1 MLPLAKRSSHSQCR
15 HTSFTPKG
23 KVFHFQ
29 ANSWQI
35 LTGKSQLWISN
46 RSQAPQRSAS
56 RGNYQVW
63 VQTCRLLQ
71 WLHAPAVLSV
81 SLLSHICGA
90 VTFTCSQSPLQL
102 ISPQEAASQIGQWE
116 KMGAGRERGAHSLRH
131 QHTVRIHSAAVNPK
145 SHPPSVS
152 IAPGDVRTRA
162 GANVPV
168 LHGTEQ
174 SHPCTPSL
182 LGVQEMCV
190 EPLHISSSSRQVTEV
205 SQHMKC
211 SGSAQST
218 TSDLQHCL
226 FTGLFHRFLPLY
238 PAGTLG
244 HTCSTSSLV
253 STLFTVQSLAVTS
266 TSL

>member
-23 KVFHFQ
+23 KVFHFRVNLQ
-29 ANSWQI
+29 QI
-35 LTGKSQLWISN
+35 LTGKSQLWTSN
-46 RSQAPQRSAS
+46 RSPAPQHSAS

-63 VQTCRLLQ
+63 VQICRLLQ
-71 WLHAPAVLSV
+71 WLHGLAVPTV

-102 ISPQEAASQIGQWE
+102 ISPQETASQIGQWK
-116 KMGAGRERGAHSLRH
+116 KMGAGTERGAHSLGH

-152 IAPGDVRTRA
+152 IAPGDIRTVR
-162 GANVPV
+162 V
-168 LHGTEQ
+168 LHSTEQ

-182 LGVQEMCV
+182 LGVQGICV
-190 EPLHISSSSRQVTEV
+190 EPLHISSPSRQATEG

-218 TSDLQHCL
+218 TSDLQHRLCA
-226 FTGLFHRFLPLY
+226 GLFHRLLPLY
-238 PAGTLG
+238 PTGTLG

-253 STLFTVQSLAVTS
+253 SIHFTVQSLAVTS